1 MRPTS
6 SNVEAMAHSH
16 EHGPITLPRKRLWK
30 IRIFLAAIVVP
41 LALATIVGMWM
52 LWPSDEASPVGT
64 IPAVSEQSTQGKAEV
79 TSLDPNDCVNPLE
92 APAPEGDFV
101 YESETPSTVCAT
113 VLTGENAGENVSI
126 QTPPE
131 VYASVSV
138 GTVMKILQSTPLPDS
153 PPVYFYWDIERSVP
167 MIWLIGLYLVLVV
180 LVARWRGAAAIAGLG
195 ASIIV
200 LVYFIMPAL
209 MANKPALMTTLVG
222 VSAML
227 FLSVYFAHGISIRT
241 TTALLGT
248 FGGIV
253 LTVLLALWE
262 TRAVHLSGA
271 SSDDAQLIF
280 GFLPDVNLSA
290 LLVCG
295 IVIAGLGALNDVT
308 ITQASAVWELHAA
321 DPTMGRARLFARAMR
336 IGRDHIAST
345 VYTLAFAYA
354 GGALPALL
362 LALMVDRPAWD
373 IVVSSQIAEEIV
385 RTLIASIGLIV
396 SIPLTTFV
404 GTVLVVLTSTGDA
417 AVLRGGAHTMNN
429 QGEYSPDPGVPR
441 AAGGRHAQDS
451 PQSSGS

>member
-1 MRPTS
+1 
-6 SNVEAMAHSH
+6 MAHSH
-16 EHGPITLPRKRLWK
+16 EHGPITLSRKKLWR
-30 IRIFLAAIVVP
+30 IRIFLAAIVLP
-41 LALATIVGMWM
+41 LALSTVVGMWM
-52 LWPSDEASPVGT
+52 LWPTGEASPVGT
-64 IPAVSEQSTQGKAEV
+64 IPAVSEQSIQGKAEV
-79 TSLDPNDCVNPLE
+79 TSLDPNDCVNPLQ
-92 APAPEGDFV
+92 APVTQEDATYQPQ
-101 YESETPSTVCAT
+101 TPSAVCAT
-113 VLTGENAGENVSI
+113 VLTGDNAGENVSI

-131 VYASVSV
+131 VYASVTV
-138 GTVMKILQSTPLPDS
+138 GTVLKILQSSPLDNS
-153 PPVYFYWDIERSVP
+153 PPVYFYWDIERSTP
-167 MIWLIGLYLVLVV
+167 MIWLIGLYLLLVV
-180 LVARWRGAAAIAGLG
+180 VVARWRGAAAIAGLG
-195 ASIIV
+195 ASILV

-209 MANKPALMTTLVG
+209 MANQPALLTTLVG

-248 FGGIV
+248 FGGIA

-262 TRAVHLSGA
+262 TKAVHLSGA
-271 SSDDAQLIF
+271 SSEDAQLIF
-280 GFLPDVNLSA
+280 GFLPEINLSA

-321 DPTMGRARLFARAMR
+321 DPTMGRTHLFARAMR

-373 IVVSSQIAEEIV
+373 VVVSSQIAEEIV

-404 GTVLVVLTSTGDA
+404 GTVLVLLTSTTDNNSEVDGNRTSLTEDDLSA
-417 AVLRGGAHTMNN
+417 ELTSSQASIEKPAH
-429 QGEYSPDPGVPR
+429 
-441 AAGGRHAQDS
+441 
-451 PQSSGS
+451 